1 MWPPP
6 FLGFFEWVAT
16 LPGSMYL
23 REDAPNFFGT
33 FLTLHVL
40 SMCLFLGLVF
50 MMDLR
55 LIGVAHLDTPV
66 SQIQKRLF
74 PWQFVGALVMA
85 ISGFVLFYAQ
95 PVLYW
100 GKGFYWIKMLL
111 VMPLAILNLLVFH
124 YTTYRSV
131 ADWDTRP
138 SPPFAAKVAGVL
150 SIVLWVAVL
159 CFGRLV
165 AYDWWTIVEQVK

>member
-6 FLGFFEWVAT
+6 FRDFFVWVSE
-16 LPGSMYL
+16 LPGSLYL
-23 REDAPNFFGT
+23 REDAPSFFGT

-55 LIGVAHLDTPV
+55 LLGVAHRDTPIT
-66 SQIQKRLF
+66 QIQKRLF
-74 PWQFVGALVMA
+74 PWQLVGAIVMS
-85 ISGFVLFYAQ
+85 ISGLVLFYAQ

-100 GKGFYWIKMLL
+100 GKGFYWVKML
-111 VMPLAILNLLVFH
+111 VAMPLAMLNLLVFH
-124 YTTYRSV
+124 FTTYRSV
-131 ADWDTRP
+131 GAWNTSV
-138 SPPFAAKVAGVL
+138 SPPFGAKLAGVL
-150 SIVLWVAVL
+150 SIVLWITVL
-159 CFGRLV
+159 SFGRLV

>member
-6 FLGFFEWVAT
+6 FKEFFEWIGT
-16 LPGSMYL
+16 LPGSQYL
-23 REDAPNFFGT
+23 REDAPSFFGT
-33 FLTLHVL
+33 FLTVHVL

-55 LIGVAHLDTPV
+55 LLGVAHQHTSV
-66 SQIQKRLF
+66 SEIQKRLF
-74 PWQFVGALVMA
+74 PWQFVGAVVMS

-100 GKGFYWIKMLL
+100 GKGFFYIKMLIT
-111 VMPLAILNLLVFH
+111 MPLAMANLLVFH
-124 YTTYRSV
+124 FTTYRSV
-131 ADWDTRP
+131 DTWDRDP
-138 SPPFAAKVAGVL
+138 SPPFGAKLAGVL
-150 SIVLWVAVL
+150 SIALWTAVL

-165 AYDWWTIVEQVK
+165 AYDWWTIVEN

>member
-6 FLGFFEWVAT
+6 FRGFFEWVST

-23 REDAPNFFGT
+23 REDAPNFFGI
-33 FLTLHVL
+33 FLTMHVL
-40 SMCLFLGLVF
+40 SMCLFLCLVF

-55 LIGVAHLDTPV
+55 LIGVAHLGT
-66 SQIQKRLF
+66 SIAQIQKRLF
-74 PWQFVGALVMA
+74 PWQLLGAAIMT

-100 GKGFYWIKMLL
+100 GKGFYWVKMLVAL
-111 VMPLAILNLLVFH
+111 PLALLNLVVFH
-124 YTTYRSV
+124 FTTYRTV
-131 ADWDTRP
+131 AQWDNDP
-138 SPPFAAKVAGVL
+138 SPPFPAKLAGVL
-150 SIVLWVAVL
+150 SIVLWITVL